1 MLVESM
7 STLNERLPP
16 DASAMVDAELWLDFD
31 GRQKRRQL
39 VTLADGR
46 ELRIQLERLD
56 TPLGDGE
63 RLVGES
69 FIVRVRARPERLIE
83 ARGTVNALTRGAYHL
98 GNRHAKVMVGD
109 GFLRTPDDVVLGPML
124 VQLGLETALVEAP
137 FTPELGAYHHH
148 GAGHTHDESHHHGHG
163 PARIHRFDRAVL
175 TAVSSSA
182 ASKP

>member
-1 MLVESM
+1 MP
-7 STLNERLPP
+7 TLTERLPP
-16 DASAMVDAELWLDFD
+16 DPIAPVDAELWLDFD
-31 GRQKRRQL
+31 ERQKRRQL

-63 RLVGES
+63 RLAGTA
-69 FIVRVRARPERLIE
+69 FTVRVRARPERLIE
-83 ARGTVNALTRGAYHL
+83 ARGTVHALTRGAYHL

-137 FTPELGAYHHH
+137 FMPEIGAYHH
-148 GAGHTHDESHHHGHG
+148 GHSLAVGHAHDESQHHGHG
-163 PARIHRFDRAVL
+163 PARIHRFDRAQL
-175 TAVSSSA
+175 
-182 ASKP
+182 KL